1 MELSPIRCI
10 KPYHSVFYRN
20 LAKHRME
27 AMKKRLR
34 ITLLITLMSLFSLG
48 LEAGQECFPEDI
60 LPDNLFP
67 SVRIETSMGDI
78 VVELNRLRAPAT
90 SNNFLRYVLE
100 KQYDGTIFHRVM
112 ADFVVQGGGYSEDL
126 EERDLHSPVINES
139 GNGLKNMPMT
149 IAMARYDDPHSATS
163 QFYFNLSAN
172 SSLDPN
178 ARSWGYT
185 VFGDVVSGQDVISAI
200 AAVETEY
207 NENLD
212 ATDVPVKPVFI
223 LSATVLE
230 EPH

>member
-1 MELSPIRCI
+1 
-10 KPYHSVFYRN
+10 
-20 LAKHRME
+20 
-27 AMKKRLR
+27 MKKRLR
-34 ITLLITLMSLFSLG
+34 ITLLSLFFSLFSLG
-48 LEAGQECFPEDI
+48 VAAEPDCFPEEI

-67 SVRIETSMGDI
+67 SIRLETSMGDI

-90 SNNFLRYVLE
+90 SNNFLHYVLAG
-100 KQYDGTIFHRVM
+100 QYNGTIFHRVM
-112 ADFVVQGGGYSEDL
+112 ADFVVQGGGYTEDL
-126 EERDLHSPVINES
+126 QERDLHSPVINES

-178 ARSWGYT
+178 TGNWGYT
-185 VFGDVVSGQDVISAI
+185 VFGEVISGQEVVTSI
-200 AAVETEY
+200 AGVETGY
-207 NENLD
+207 NEDLD
-212 ATDVPVKPVFI
+212 ATDVPLKPVFI

>member
-1 MELSPIRCI
+1 
-10 KPYHSVFYRN
+10 
-20 LAKHRME
+20 
-27 AMKKRLR
+27 MKNRLR
-34 ITLLITLMSLFSLG
+34 ITLLIILLSLFSLG
-48 LEAGQECFPEDI
+48 VKAGPECFPEDVI
-60 LPDNLFP
+60 PDNMFP

-126 EERDLHSPVINES
+126 EERDLYSPVINES

-178 ARSWGYT
+178 AASWGYT
-185 VFGDVVSGQDVISAI
+185 VFGVVVSGQDVVSAI
-200 AAVETEY
+200 AGVETGY

-212 ATDVPVKPVFI
+212 ATDVPVKPVFL
-223 LSATVLE
+223 LSAIVLE

>member
-1 MELSPIRCI
+1 MIEP
-10 KPYHSVFYRN
+10 
-20 LAKHRME
+20 
-27 AMKKRLR
+27 MKKRLK
-34 ITLLITLMSLFSLG
+34 ITFLIIFISLFSLG
-48 LEAGQECFPEDI
+48 IQAEPDCFPEDV
-60 LPDNLFP
+60 LPDQMFP
-67 SVRIETSMGDI
+67 SIRIETSMGDI

-126 EERDLHSPVINES
+126 EERDLHAPVINES